1 MAMNFTTLTGAKTVT
16 GSIMSWQN
24 YGRIDAEGV
33 LLEAEAMIYQR
44 LRVREMRSTDTLTIK
59 VGASSVDLP
68 DGFLDPLKLR
78 DITNDMTLGLKS
90 EDGLE
95 DIRSWT
101 DGVLDSGDPAFYA
114 IYDEAL
120 QFDCRT
126 SVQWR
131 ARALFYKRPDYLSE
145 SNETNF
151 LCTRYPHI
159 LRMACLATAARF
171 AHDDEMYNREQ
182 RLLETKI
189 DDLNALDEMSRRGQ
203 DNPVQA

>member
-44 LRVREMRSTDTLTIK
+44 LRVREMRSSDTLTVK

-78 DITNDMTLGLKS
+78 DITNDCTLGLKS
-90 EDGLE
+90 EDALE
-95 DIRSWT
+95 DVRSWT
-101 DGVLDSGDPAFYA
+101 AGVLDSGDPAFYA
-114 IYDEAL
+114 IFDEAL

-131 ARALFYKRPDYLSE
+131 ARVLFYKKGDPLST
-145 SNETNF
+145 SNERNF
-151 LCTRYPHI
+151 LTDRYAHL

-171 AHDDEMYNREQ
+171 SHDEEMFQREQ
-182 RLLETKI
+182 RLL
-189 DDLNALDEMSRRGQ
+189 LNEIAEANAMDELSRRGQ
-203 DNPVQA
+203 DNPVS